1 MSTKN
6 NHPRNQH
13 YVPQFILRN
22 FRSREGDF
30 VWCYDKTNKKVFET
44 NISNI
49 ASESYFYDWIK
60 GNPEHSLES
69 KLSEIESETALII
82 SKILKDNTLSTINLG
97 EKQKLSHFISIQL
110 LRTKN
115 QLEKLKDFQDVLKG
129 FLQMPIDTDLPEE
142 NLQITFLS
150 MLTEAENFIPILMDK
165 FWYLLN
171 SEKPFLISDNPVVFQ
186 NIYNQSQTRGTLGLK
201 SKGIE
206 IYFPLSKN
214 IVLCLF
220 CRDVYDK
227 IKYHASDDST
237 INDFLSQLNSEVP
250 VNCNSG
256 NIENI
261 NSLQVLSSERFI
273 FSSSNDFWL
282 VEDML
287 KINPEL
293 KDGPRLGYD

>member
-1 MSTKN
+1 MSVKN

-22 FRSREGDF
+22 FRSREDDF

-82 SKILKDNTLSTINLG
+82 SKILKDSTLSTINHE

-129 FLQMPIDTDLPEE
+129 FLQMPIDTNLPVE
-142 NLQITFLS
+142 NLKTTFLS
-150 MLTEAENFIPILMDK
+150 MLTEAEDFVPILMDK
-165 FWYLLN
+165 FWYLLS
-171 SEKPFLISDNPVVFQ
+171 SENTFLISDNPVGFQ
-186 NIYNQSQTRGTLGLK
+186 NIYNQTQTRGTLGFK

-206 IYFPLSKN
+206 IYLPLSKN

-227 IKYHASDDST
+227 TKYHASDDST
-237 INDFLSQLNSEVP
+237 INDFLRQLNSEVP
-250 VNCNSG
+250 VKCNSG

-287 KINPEL
+287 KNNPEL

>member
-1 MSTKN
+1 M
-6 NHPRNQH
+6 
-13 YVPQFILRN
+13 
-22 FRSREGDF
+22 
-30 VWCYDKTNKKVFET
+30 
-44 NISNI
+44 
-49 ASESYFYDWIK
+49 
-60 GNPEHSLES
+60 
-69 KLSEIESETALII
+69 SEIESETALII

-97 EKQKLSHFISIQL
+97 EKPKLSHFISIQL